1 MRPGR
6 ASRVPTEGAV
16 LNLST
21 GGISPFET
29 ASRPSSLRGMALS
42 TMFGK
47 YIGRRVPG
55 MSFLKPALTLMLM
68 VSVPEEDP
76 RAPRSFRRFRGVV
89 RRSDSRAPCRGA
101 EGAPSFLVLSSCL
114 SRQPDRSTTMAA
126 LPCPVLALLLLG
138 RNLGTGSR
146 SALRI
151 FQTGAE
157 RDLLG

>member
-55 MSFLKPALTLMLM
+55 MSFLKPALTLMLNGFG
-68 VSVPEEDP
+68 
-76 RAPRSFRRFRGVV
+76 AG
-89 RRSDSRAPCRGA
+89 RRS
-101 EGAPSFLVLSSCL
+101 EGASLVSSL
-114 SRQPDRSTTMAA
+114 QR
-126 LPCPVLALLLLG
+126 G
-138 RNLGTGSR
+138 RPP
-146 SALRI
+146 
-151 FQTGAE
+151 F
-157 RDLLG
+157 